1 MANLPPFIQEIAKR
15 DPELYAIVSQLAEK
29 ALGPGAL
36 DARTKT
42 LIVLA
47 LDASHGAADGVA
59 ALASQARSM
68 GVSDAEIAEALRLA
82 YFVAGNSTLKTSAAA
97 FRQE

>member
-1 MANLPPFIQEIAKR
+1 MPPFIQEIAKR
-15 DPELYAIVSQLAEK
+15 DPELHAIVSQLYEK
-29 ALGPGAL
+29 ALSPGAL

-42 LIVLA
+42 LIA
-47 LDASHGAADGVA
+47 LDASHGAAEGVA
-59 ALASQARSM
+59 TLASRARSM

-82 YFVAGNSTLKTSAAA
+82 YFVAGNSTLKTSEAA